1 MTEYT
6 SDIKTIPY
14 NDQQI
19 YSVLSDLSNLERV
32 RDRIPEDQIKNFS
45 FDSDRC
51 WFEINPVGKIEFQI
65 VNREP
70 FKTIK
75 FETVNSPF
83 PLFFW
88 IQLKQTEENVTKMKM
103 TIRTELNPFLKTM
116 VSKPMQEALNK
127 ISEVIASLP
136 YE

>member
-6 SDIKTIPY
+6 SEVKTIPY
-14 NDQQI
+14 NDERI
-19 YSVLSDLSNLERV
+19 YAVLSDLSNLERV

>member
-6 SDIKTIPY
+6 GEIKTIPY
-14 NDQQI
+14 SDKRI
-19 YSVLSDLSNLERV
+19 FATLSDLSNLERV
-32 RDRIPEDQIKNFS
+32 KDRIPQDQIKNFS

-51 WFEINPVGKIEFQI
+51 WFEISPVGKIEFQI
-65 VNREP
+65 VSREP

-83 PLFFW
+83 PLFLW
-88 IQLKQTEENVTKMKM
+88 IQLKQTEENITKMKM
-103 TIRTELNPFLKTM
+103 TLRTELNPLLKSM

-127 ISEVIASLP
+127 ISEMIATLP
-136 YE
+136 YD

>member
-6 SDIKTIPY
+6 SEVKTIPY
-14 NDQQI
+14 NDERI